1 MHYELK
7 KIAGIDCLFAPMQE
21 GNSITIDI
29 SIKAWSLYETPE
41 EAGISHFLEHMFFK
55 WGKKRK
61 TPQEVAI
68 AMDKIWAYFNASTG
82 KASTSYYVKCAPQF
96 ALNGLEMLADM
107 LIDATFQPEELE
119 REKGV
124 VIQELKMY
132 EDNPQQVLWKK
143 RATFFIGDNAF
154 GRPIIWYEETI
165 NTFSREML
173 FAYKEKLY
181 TKDNILI
188 TIAGNISDQAKLE
201 EQIEKLF
208 SSLPEK
214 KSRQKPDFHRTLP
227 EKHSDFFIKNTEQN
241 RIIISAPGFSIKDEK
256 LLPAANLLCT
266 ILWGNMSSRLFQ
278 NIREKSGLCYSIH
291 AGHASNEEYG
301 YFYISAGLDKNK
313 FIEGVE
319 KIHQEI
325 DHLITEG
332 FSDEELENARNFKI
346 WSLQMGIESS
356 DEMADFLSSQQLL
369 EGKIETIQDII
380 NQYQSLSREEIE
392 ALFPYLRRD
401 QRRSYHIE

>member
-29 SIKAWSLYETPE
+29 SIKAWSVYEAPE

-68 AMDKIWAYFNASTG
+68 AMDKIWAYFNAGTG

-107 LIDATFQPEELE
+107 LIDATFQSEELE
-119 REKGV
+119 REKSV
-124 VIQELKMY
+124 VIQELKRW
-132 EDNPQQVLWKK
+132 EDNPNSVLRKK
-143 RATFFIGDNAF
+143 RATFFIGDNDF

-165 NTFSREML
+165 NTFTREML

-188 TIAGNISDQAKLE
+188 TIAGNITDQKKLE
-201 EQIEKLF
+201 EQIAQLF
-208 SSLPEK
+208 STLPEK
-214 KSRQKPDFHRTLP
+214 KTRQKPDFHRTLP
-227 EKHSDFFIKNTEQN
+227 EKHSDFFIKKTEQN
-241 RIIISAPGFSIKDEK
+241 RLIISIPGFTTKDEK
-256 LLPAANLLCT
+256 ILPAARMLCT
-266 ILWGNMSSRLFQ
+266 MLWGNMSSRLFQ
-278 NIREKSGLCYSIH
+278 NIREKAGLCYSIH
-291 AGHASNEEYG
+291 AGHSSNEEYG
-301 YFYISAGLDKNK
+301 YFYISSGLDKNK
-313 FIEGVE
+313 FAEGVE

-325 DHLITEG
+325 DKFMTEG
-332 FSDEELENARNFKI
+332 FTDEELENARNYKI

-356 DEMADFLSSQQLL
+356 DEMAEFLGNQQLFKN
-369 EGKIETIQDII
+369 KILTIQDFI
-380 NQYQSLSREEIE
+380 NQYQSVSREEIE
-392 ALFPYLRRD
+392 ALFPYLRRE